1 MAYQPASVQ
10 TGTASLTHLA
20 TVWYD
25 KVAVENLKANL
36 PFVAATSRRKLP
48 SRSGKTIQMFSYSLL
63 AANTTPGSEGT
74 VGVGIAP
81 TTVNRSATVE
91 QYFDFM
97 SFSDILD
104 ETAIDPIVE
113 NSAAEM
119 GYRAAL
125 TANTLA
131 RSEFE
136 TSGAATD
143 GRIDLSD
150 NEFMSGS
157 IVRQAEMDLR
167 SDEVRPGAGGL
178 FFGIIHP
185 FTAFDL
191 LNDNTAGGVSDVLKR
206 SESGAGELQRGI
218 QGFRVAE
225 FAGVRFIETN
235 TTGSTAAFPSG
246 AKVGYHTYVI
256 GMDAIFTVS
265 LGSTEIPQDRNF
277 RLSVDRWS
285 RSVSDPAG
293 VIGATVAYNFR
304 FAALRAPGAVNRLR
318 QIRSET
324 SIT

>member
-48 SRSGKTIQMFSYSLL
+48 NRSGKTIQMFSYSLL

-206 SESGAGELQRGI
+206 SEAGASELQRGI

-318 QIRSET
+318 QIRAET

>member
-48 SRSGKTIQMFSYSLL
+48 NRSGKTIQMFSYSLL

>member
-10 TGTASLTHLA
+10 TSTASLTHLA

-36 PFVAATSRRKLP
+36 PFVAASARRKLP
-48 SRSGKTIQMFSYSLL
+48 NRSGKTIQMFSYSLL

-74 VGVGIAP
+74 VGTGIAP

-136 TSGAATD
+136 
-143 GRIDLSD
+143 
-150 NEFMSGS
+150 
-157 IVRQAEMDLR
+157 
-167 SDEVRPGAGGL
+167 GGL
-178 FFGIIHP
+178 TCLTTSSCPARLFGRP
-185 FTAFDL
+185 RWTCAQTMFVRL
-191 LNDNTAGGVSDVLKR
+191 QVGS
-206 SESGAGELQRGI
+206 SWES
-218 QGFRVAE
+218 
-225 FAGVRFIETN
+225 
-235 TTGSTAAFPSG
+235 STPSQPL
-246 AKVGYHTYVI
+246 TC
-256 GMDAIFTVS
+256 
-265 LGSTEIPQDRNF
+265 
-277 RLSVDRWS
+277 
-285 RSVSDPAG
+285 
-293 VIGATVAYNFR
+293 
-304 FAALRAPGAVNRLR
+304 
-318 QIRSET
+318 
-324 SIT
+324 